1 MSKEELIRRAED
13 IRHAVNYLIRAS
25 DNDGFVMIGF
35 FLKLAELAIDSEL
48 ARRGVPHDD
57 HLGENG
63 NEKRH

>member
-35 FLKLAELAIDSEL
+35 FLKLAEMAIDSEL
-48 ARRGVPHDD
+48 AKRGVPRDD
-57 HLGENG
+57 HHVDEG
-63 NEKRH
+63 NESRH